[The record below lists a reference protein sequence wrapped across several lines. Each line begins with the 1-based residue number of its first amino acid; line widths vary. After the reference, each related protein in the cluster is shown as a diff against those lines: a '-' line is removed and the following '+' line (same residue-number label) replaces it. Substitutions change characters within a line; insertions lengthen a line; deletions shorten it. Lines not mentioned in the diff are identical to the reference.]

1 MPCIVLPLCLAE
13 LTGEIAFRARANRH
27 VERLTLNAESQTA
40 LEESHSATLKA
51 AGLTKDDWRQ
61 EDNE

>member
-27 VERLTLNAESQTA
+27 VERNAESQTA

-51 AGLTKDDWRQ
+51 AGLTADDWQQ